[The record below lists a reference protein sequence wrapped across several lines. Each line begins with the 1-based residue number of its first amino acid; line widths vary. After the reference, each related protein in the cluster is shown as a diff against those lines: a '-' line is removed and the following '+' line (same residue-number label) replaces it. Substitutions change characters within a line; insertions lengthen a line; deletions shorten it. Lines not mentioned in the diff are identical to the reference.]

1 MKANVLLSSCFM
13 LTLLSACAPK
23 VPPPAP
29 APPPP
34 AETAAPA
41 PLPGPRP
48 LSDWRDMPLN
58 PGAWRWAT
66 IAGQSTA
73 SFAQAGLAPQVTLT
87 CAAPGSVQL
96 IHAGSITGATP
107 MGITTSAGTFPLMAE
122 PTANG
127 AALTL
132 PARAPVLDAMAT
144 SRGRF
149 VIEIAGQVPSYLP
162 SWPEVARVVEDCR

>member
-29 APPPP
+29 VPPPVV
-34 AETAAPA
+34 TTAPA
-41 PLPGPRP
+41 PLPAPRP
-48 LSDWRDMPLN
+48 LADWRDMPLS
-58 PGAWRWAT
+58 PGGWRWAA

-73 SFAQAGLAPQVTLT
+73 SFAQAGQAPLARLT
-87 CAAPGSVQL
+87 CVAPGSVQIIL
-96 IHAGSITGATP
+96 AGSIAGATP
-107 MGITTSAGTFPLMAE
+107 MGVTTSAGSFPLMAE

-127 AALTL
+127 AAATL
-132 PARAPVLDAMAT
+132 PARSPVLDAMAT

-149 VIEIAGQVPSYLP
+149 VIEIAGQAASYLP
-162 SWPEVARVVEDCR
+162 SWPEVARVIEDCR